1 MADASQST
9 KVKASIA
16 LYSQYARTQGIQ
28 VIQPISPG
36 QTTTLKS
43 LNFICSPPTS
53 LSTCTTQAVINT
65 QN

>member
-9 KVKASIA
+9 KIKASIA
-16 LYSQYARTQGIQ
+16 LYSQYVRTQEMQ
-28 VIQPISPG
+28 VIQPISPE
-36 QTTTLKS
+36 QITTLQS